1 MRLVYDSFATRMLL
15 AFFAIGS
22 MAQAQSDATPKS
34 DTVAARFEE
43 AFAKEDFAEMI
54 VLGVELS
61 RLTPNDAHLELC
73 AKKGYRDIGPSKK
86 WKAFGATQSH
96 PQFRKTVSIIRQN
109 RKKGWEAF
117 RAKAK
122 DQKPLIILPPN
133 YAGDKVVPILV
144 ALHRYG
150 GSPEEIAEIF
160 REPAKRIGAILV
172 APTGPKEA
180 KGGGRSWGDTF
191 GWRRQRQEVFR
202 AVHTVLDAA
211 EYASRNYPADT
222 DRILVV
228 GFSQGADIALWTMAQ
243 YADLAT
249 GVLAIGPRDFEL
261 FERFRGSVRAN
272 PPKFYLMA
280 GENDERLA
288 DCLQI
293 EDQVKGANMPVE
305 VKALDGLGHEI
316 SKAQADAI
324 TEGLEYLM
332 NR

>member
-1 MRLVYDSFATRMLL
+1 AL
-15 AFFAIGS
+15 AYASQEDTENAI
-22 MAQAQSDATPKS
+22 K
-34 DTVAARFEE
+34 
-43 AFAKEDFAEMI
+43 
-54 VLGVELS
+54 
-61 RLTPNDAHLELC
+61 HLELC

-261 FERFRGSVRAN
+261 FERYRGSLRPN